1 MAPGPQNLNSQISS
15 CNDSSNNNGE
25 PIPNVSDMAKSF
37 TLNPATLKTYSR
49 LKSNATSAPS
59 PHKTQTTCNLNAVST
74 ESVQSSHTSQ
84 QPSNKKIKISDNS
97 AITKITPVMP
107 SIHPD
112 VQLHN
117 RFEPLA
123 SDMEQD
129 STLIDPQVDTLTTNE
144 ATTPPRL
151 VRTRMPPITV
161 KKLPEGNFF
170 AQNNKLQ
177 SLLSQPVKISY
188 SKEGIKYYTACRSD
202 YDKLYSSL
210 QNENIEFYSHE
221 PREAKLLQIV
231 VKRLPTSVDSQTLRE
246 ELEKLNFSIQ
256 HVRQM
261 SAPHQQSDGTHTRRP
276 LPVWVVTL
284 PNNELSQTIYQLKDI
299 NHHLVKIESYK
310 STPHIIQCHK
320 CQGFGHTSKRCNI
333 ETHCVKCGQN
343 HFFSDCPSKGP
354 MHPPKCINCQGQH
367 TASYGQCP
375 IQKEQRA
382 ALQHK
387 LREKQNNFTAQRQNN
402 FTFHSSEFPN
412 LQKPRQNDLESFQ
425 NVYGNADKP
434 QLSSDSESLTES
446 LKEIVAMVK
455 SFNLKN
461 ILRLI
466 NSTLQRFSA
475 AKDPLSKMLIILEAF
490 SDFTQA
496 TDGP

>member
-1 MAPGPQNLNSQISS
+1 MAPGPQNLNSQTSS
-15 CNDSSNNNGE
+15 CNDSHTNNGE
-25 PIPNVSDMAKSF
+25 LISNVSDMAKPF
-37 TLNPATLKTYSR
+37 ILNPATLKTYSR
-49 LKSNATSAPS
+49 LKNNATPASS
-59 PHKTQTTCNLNAVST
+59 PHKTQTTANLNTVST
-74 ESVQSSHTSQ
+74 ESVQSSNTSQ

-97 AITKITPVMP
+97 TITKITPVMP

-123 SDMEQD
+123 NDMEQD
-129 STLIDPQVDTLTTNE
+129 STLIDQVTFTTNE
-144 ATTPPRL
+144 TTTTSRP

-188 SKEGIKYYTACRSD
+188 SNEGIKYYTACRTD
-202 YDKLYSSL
+202 YDKLYTTL

-221 PREAKLLQIV
+221 PRETKLLQIV
-231 VKRLPTSVDSQTLRE
+231 VKRLPTSVDSQTLKE
-246 ELEKLNFSIQ
+246 ELEKLNFTIQ

-261 SAPHQQSDGTHTRRP
+261 TAPHQQSDGTYTRRN

-354 MHPPKCINCQGQH
+354 THPPKCINCQGQH

-382 ALQHK
+382 ALQLK
-387 LREKQNNFTAQRQNN
+387 LREKQNNFTTQRQNN

-412 LQKPRQNDLESFQ
+412 LPKPHQNDLASFQ
-425 NVYGNADKP
+425 NLYGNGDKP
-434 QLSSDSESLTES
+434 QPSSDSESLTES
-446 LKEIVAMVK
+446 LKEIFAMLK
-455 SFNLKN
+455 SFNIKN
-461 ILRLI
+461 ILRII

-490 SDFTQA
+490 SDFTQE
-496 TDGP
+496 TNGP